1 MRLRQKAT
9 FPRPWPLGA
18 FHHSFVHIH
27 PLPSA
32 NQSLSMSFVNAALQ
46 RLLGSG
52 IPHLLLDQLALR
64 FERPAY
70 QRLFARA
77 ARVWSAWPKNAAG
90 VTSTERLRRLIA
102 MRSELNDFVTALG
115 NSMTL
120 IEARAL
126 MATRPEAAELA
137 LLSEA

>member
-1 MRLRQKAT
+1 
-9 FPRPWPLGA
+9 
-18 FHHSFVHIH
+18 
-27 PLPSA
+27 
-32 NQSLSMSFVNAALQ
+32 MSFVNVVLG

-64 FERPAY
+64 FELSAY

-77 ARVWSAWPKNAAG
+77 ARVWSAWPKGPVATDATG
-90 VTSTERLRRLIA
+90 VPDGTSVSTTERLRHL
-102 MRSELNDFVTALG
+102 MRMKSELNDFVSMLG

-126 MATRPEAAELA
+126 QGTHPHAAEFA
-137 LLSEA
+137 LLSGT